1 MLTSENSMI
10 TMGNSP
16 WSGDRRL
23 VWRTDSA
30 SFLTFG
36 AKNTFSPAQWDLN
49 HWAVHVLIP
58 GPLPFITAQQR
69 ASTALK
75 EVWLAR
81 PGLSLR

>member
-1 MLTSENSMI
+1 MLTSESSMI

-36 AKNTFSPAQWDLN
+36 AKNTCSPAQWDLN